1 MMGKIWICYVHYW
14 EETNERQKNQH
25 LIEHSVVVHETPFEV
40 GVDYSNTGSPINSF
54 VYCTGRLGPGPKR

>member
-1 MMGKIWICYVHYW
+1 MLCTLLGR
-14 EETNERQKNQH
+14 NERQKNQQ